1 MTFSVLCIS
10 KDILIG
16 KDKVHDIDRMS
27 KLLHLNG
34 GTLIDFSVLFP
45 LKDKIVDYIQN
56 CESDTIIIMSDAE
69 FSTNTIIKN
78 AVCDALELQLI
89 IDKSLEKT
97 ILEYEPNI
105 DTLSLKNEL
114 CLPQN
119 ASVLVNPYGYLQG
132 WLLQDRKDIFFF
144 ENSTEVINYT
154 LTNSV
159 IPFLRKSLKKSF
171 ECTQIKMFGLRESDA
186 REVLATTIS
195 NFSDIIFE
203 FYQDYQI
210 LDLVLR
216 YTSDL
221 KQTYV
226 SDCISYIYQKLR
238 KFIVTNDDTS
248 IYQFALDLLTISNRT
263 LCLYETV
270 TSGTIAQSLS
280 DCKGVSKHLIQ
291 YSEIGFS
298 PQNVI
303 NNLQLNPSI
312 INQYGYVSV
321 NVAYEIASI
330 LLDKTKCDIILV
342 TLGDLENDNMCY
354 TAVGDNDGIHIYKSK
369 INSEKDAKKVL
380 SDTAIF
386 YLIKKLKQND
396 LYFNKIIV

>member
-1 MTFSVLCIS
+1 MTFSVLCVS

-16 KDKVHDIDRMS
+16 KEKVQGIDRMS

-34 GTLIDFSVLFP
+34 GTLNDFSVLFP
-45 LKDKIVDYIQN
+45 LKNNIVEYIQN
-56 CESDTIIIMSDAE
+56 SDSDTIIIMSDGE
-69 FSTNTIIKN
+69 YETNTIIKN
-78 AVCDALELQLI
+78 AVCDALELELVI
-89 IDKSLEKT
+89 NKSLEKT

-114 CLPQN
+114 CIPQN

-144 ENSTEVINYT
+144 ENSTDVINYT

-159 IPFLRKSLKKSF
+159 VPFLRKSLKKSF

-186 REVLATTIS
+186 REALASTIS
-195 NFSDIIFE
+195 QFDEIIFE
-203 FYQDYQI
+203 FYQDYQV

-216 YTSDL
+216 YASDL
-221 KQTYV
+221 SQAYV
-226 SDCISYIYQKLR
+226 SDCISFIYQKLR

-248 IYQFALDLLTISNRT
+248 IYQLALDLLTISNRT

-270 TSGTIAQSLS
+270 TAGNIAQSLA
-280 DCKGVSKHLIQ
+280 DCKGVSKHLIEH
-291 YSEIGFS
+291 SEVCFA

-303 NNLQLNPSI
+303 KNLELNPTI

-321 NVAYEIASI
+321 NVAYEIAGV
-330 LLDKTKCDIILV
+330 LLDKTKCDIILL

-369 INSEKDAKKVL
+369 INSEKDAIKVL